1 MPTSI
6 LLVGAGAIGSFFAS
20 RLAQGTS
27 TVVSAICRSNYQA
40 VNANGFKVISS
51 KFGEY
56 VFTPDKTFNSP
67 AEARQSGMK
76 WDLLLVATKALGSED
91 SKLLDGLVSD
101 DTTIALIQNGI
112 GVEEPFIVRFPHT
125 PIVTA
130 TTVASV
136 AQLKPGQIK
145 HYRLTRTSVGPYA
158 PHDQSTNSK
167 AMQSARHF
175 VSLLQAGGL
184 TDAELHDHSTM
195 QFVRWHKLATNAGMN
210 PSSVL
215 AGGLENHEM
224 CNDPDFAAHLIGVMH
239 EVLHAAEKVLGRSL
253 PRGLPTPQQV
263 VRSTGRL
270 GQGSSPSMRRD
281 WEDGRPV
288 ELEAILGN
296 PVRMARAVGVE
307 MPRVQTLY
315 ALLKKAQEKRDQ
327 RVGPK
332 L

>member
-6 LLVGAGAIGSFFAS
+6 LLVGGGAIGSFFAS
-20 RLAQGTS
+20 RLAQAPN

-40 VNANGFKVISS
+40 VKITGFKITSP
-51 KFGEY
+51 KFGDY
-56 VFTPDKTFNSP
+56 VFRPDGLFNSP
-67 AEARQSGMK
+67 AEARQSGTR

-91 SKLLDGLVSD
+91 SKLLDGLVSEG
-101 DTTIALIQNGI
+101 TTIAIIQNGI
-112 GVEEPFIVRFPHT
+112 GVEEPYMTRFPHT

-136 AQLKPGQIK
+136 AQLEPGQIK
-145 HYRLTRTSVGPYA
+145 HYRLTRISVGPYA
-158 PHDQSTNSK
+158 PHDQAKSSK
-167 AMQSARHF
+167 AMQSATHF
-175 VSLLQAGGL
+175 VSLLQASGL

-224 CNDPDFAAHLIGVMH
+224 CNDPDFSAHLIGVMH
-239 EVLHAAEKVLGRSL
+239 EVLHAAEKVLGR
-253 PRGLPTPQQV
+253 PMPPGLPTPQEV

-270 GQGSSPSMRRD
+270 GKGSSPSMRRD
-281 WEDGRPV
+281 WEGGRPV

-296 PVRMARAVGVE
+296 PVRIARKVGVE

-327 RVGPK
+327 RLGAK